1 MNQILV
7 EDEDGLEEIPVK
19 MTEKE
24 GEIIEDENPVMLNN
38 VGMPAF
44 KERPGGAFTG
54 RMIPNGSERQ
64 LTEQLNK
71 QDELIKL
78 SEQSKHSDPKLTE

>member
-1 MNQILV
+1 
-7 EDEDGLEEIPVK
+7 

-64 LTEQLNK
+64 LTE
-71 QDELIKL
+71 
-78 SEQSKHSDPKLTE
+78 